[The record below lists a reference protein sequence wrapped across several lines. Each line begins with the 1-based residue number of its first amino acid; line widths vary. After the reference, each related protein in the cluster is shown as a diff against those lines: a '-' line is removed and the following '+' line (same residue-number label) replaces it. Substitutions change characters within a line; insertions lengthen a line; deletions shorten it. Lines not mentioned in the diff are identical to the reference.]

1 MEELEE
7 DRLELAAKNK
17 KWIAK
22 YEEEIERSKTTFN
35 DLNKQIKQLQQ
46 VNAKLEVAAKY
57 DTSL

>member
-35 DLNKQIKQLQQ
+35 DLNKQIKQLQ
-46 VNAKLEVAAKY
+46 
-57 DTSL
+57 